1 MKTFDKNGF
10 TLIEILISL
19 AILVIGILA
28 VLALFPVG
36 FDSANRSADLTK
48 ATIYAQNTMEELKRL
63 GYPVT
68 TAASGVFTDP
78 KFRYTISTTQVA
90 PTGSLVLTTVRISW
104 NYKGRPFNEDFV
116 TLIPS
121 LGP

>member
-1 MKTFDKNGF
+1 MKTLSNRGF
-10 TLIEILISL
+10 TLIEILKSL

-48 ATIYAQNTMEELKRL
+48 ATIFAQNTMEELKRI

-68 TAASGVFTDP
+68 TAASGTYSDP
-78 KFRYTISTTQVA
+78 KFRYTITTAQVA
-90 PTGSLVLTTVRISW
+90 PTGSLVLTTVRVSW
-104 NYKGRPFNEDFV
+104 NYKGRTFNEDFV

>member
-1 MKTFDKNGF
+1 MKTFDKGGF
-10 TLIEILISL
+10 TLIEILISM

-78 KFRYTISTTQVA
+78 KFSYTIYTTQVA
-90 PTGSLVLTTVRISW
+90 STGSLVLTTVRISW